1 MATMRRYVKY
11 TISLVLWLCAS
22 PTSGIPNCPF
32 PGAAFPKPTN
42 LASSP
47 TIQAALKN
55 VTAAFETYDRDPA
68 NNPNTTSW
76 SLQIFSASSDEPLWE
91 HYHTAQNLLGEDGS
105 GNVTVGPDT
114 IYRLGSLTK
123 IFTILT
129 FLAEAGDTYW
139 NDPVTKYVPELQVLA
154 ARAMA
159 DPVMY
164 VDWSSVT
171 LGGLASHMAGI
182 TRDYALQ
189 GELTQEHNQT
199 VLMSQGFP
207 PAPWTMVPFCGE
219 VVPCNRTQV
228 FAGLAIV
235 PPSFVPSHTPGY
247 SNLGY
252 QLLAYALE
260 AITGKKFATML
271 KSDVLGKL
279 GLEHTYY
286 DQTPPDE
293 LGVIPPGNEA
303 GWNFSLGEANPTGG
317 MYSSIADLSTLGRAI
332 FRNTLLTPAQTRRW
346 LKPAATTA
354 EIYEGVSYPWGYRR
368 IPLGAPGSGL
378 ANRIVDAYNKAGSI
392 NKYASLMVLLPD
404 YEVGFDALLAG
415 GWGGNAN
422 WNMAD
427 AIGPVLLPALEAA
440 AREEADGRYAGTY
453 AANTGTGTD
462 GLSIN
467 SSLVLS
473 TDPSKPGLGV
483 DRWVSNGT
491 DMIPVA
497 IRYTL
502 NYNVTGPSIRLFPTG
517 LESTSSS
524 GGKKII
530 AFKAMIENTATPDR
544 GDRMFSTNCGTWVS
558 QSVAVYADY
567 PLDQFVFTIGED
579 GRAESVVPLALRTP
593 LLREG
598 S

>member
-1 MATMRRYVKY
+1 MMQRYIKSAV
-11 TISLVLWLCAS
+11 SLVSWLWVSSAV
-22 PTSGIPNCPF
+22 GIPNCPF

-42 LASSP
+42 LAASP

-55 VTAAFETYDRDPA
+55 VTAAFDVYDKDSA

-91 HYHTAQNLLGEDGS
+91 HYHTADNLLGEDGS
-105 GNVTVGPDT
+105 SNITIGPDT

-129 FLAEAGDTYW
+129 FLAEAGDAYW
-139 NDPVTKYVPELQVLA
+139 NDPVTKYVPELQILA
-154 ARAMA
+154 AKAQA

-171 LGGLASHMAGI
+171 LGNLASHMAGI

-189 GELTQEHNQT
+189 GELTQEHNQS

-207 PAPWTMVPFCGE
+207 PAPLTMVPFCGE
-219 VVPCNRTQV
+219 VVPCDRTQI
-228 FAGLAIV
+228 FAGLGIV
-235 PPSFVPSHTPGY
+235 PPSFVPSQTPGY
-247 SNLGY
+247 SNLAY
-252 QLLAYALE
+252 QILAYALE
-260 AITGKKFATML
+260 AITGKKFEAML
-271 KSDVLGKL
+271 KTDVIAKL
-279 GLEHTYY
+279 GLDHTYY
-286 DQTPPDE
+286 DETPPNE
-293 LGVIPPGNEA
+293 LGVIPPGSEA

-317 MYSSIADLSTLGRAI
+317 MYSSISDLSSLGRAI
-332 FRNTLLTPAQTRRW
+332 FRNTVLSAAQTRRW

-354 EIYEGVSYPWGYRR
+354 EIYEGLSYPWGYRR
-368 IPLGAPGSGL
+368 IPLGAPGTGL

-392 NKYASLMVLLPD
+392 NTYASLMILLPD
-404 YEVGFDALLAG
+404 YDVGFNALLAG

-427 AIGPVLLPALEAA
+427 AIGPILLPALEAA
-440 AREEADGRYAGTY
+440 AREEADARYAGTY
-453 AANTGTGTD
+453 AASA
-462 GLSIN
+462 LN

-497 IRYTL
+497 VRYTL

-517 LESTSSS
+517 LESSSSS

-530 AFKAMIENTATPDR
+530 AFKAMIENTDAVDR
-544 GDRMFSTNCGTWVS
+544 SDKMFSTNCGTWVS
-558 QSVAVYADY
+558 QTVAVYADY

-579 GRAESVVPLALRTP
+579 GVAESVVPLALRTP
-593 LLREG
+593 LLKQ